1 MKITS
6 MLATLAVGLF
16 ISFDASSQGTTS
28 TTKPG
33 LESVK
38 IQSSAICDM
47 CEKTIETEMIYEK
60 GVKKVDVDL
69 STAAVLVDFDPKKT
83 DAVKLRAALVK
94 LGYSAEGTPGNPEAF
109 AKLPLCCQNEGCGK
123 LPVKK

>member
-1 MKITS
+1 MNIPS
-6 MLATLAVGLF
+6 IVSALAFGVLV
-16 ISFDASSQGTTS
+16 SFNVSGQGATS

-38 IQSSAICDM
+38 LQSSAICDM

-69 STAAVLVDFDPKKT
+69 STAAVLVDFNPKKT
-83 DAVKLRAALVK
+83 DATKLRTALVK
-94 LGYSAEGTPGNPEAF
+94 LGYSADGTPGNPEAF

-123 LPVKK
+123 LPEKP

>member
-1 MKITS
+1 MNITS
-6 MLATLAVGLF
+6 ILATLAIGFF
-16 ISFDASSQGTTS
+16 ISANASGQGTTS

-83 DAVKLRAALVK
+83 DATKLRSALVK
-94 LGYSAEGTPGNPEAF
+94 LGYSADGTPGNPEAF

-123 LPVKK
+123 LPEKP

>member
-1 MKITS
+1 MNFPNLISALAFGLLTS
-6 MLATLAVGLF
+6 F
-16 ISFDASSQGTTS
+16 NASGQGIPS

-38 IQSSAICDM
+38 LQSSAICDM

-69 STAAVLVDFDPKKT
+69 STAAVLVEFDPKKT

-94 LGYSAEGTPGNPEAF
+94 LGYSADGIPGNPEAF
-109 AKLPLCCQNEGCGK
+109 AKLPLCCRNEGCGK
-123 LPVKK
+123 MSEKP